1 MIAAGIGVLGGQ
13 ARYARS
19 HMFKPTVLKVVITVI
34 LGGGFYFV
42 ASNAHM
48 DAFPCEKAYYDYQ
61 RDRLDTPKSDT
72 CSLLAV
78 KRSKEGGPQADYAKL
93 TGGGYAVM
101 VLLFGLLPYFVAS
114 LVGHKLQ
121 GNKKKAA

>member
-1 MIAAGIGVLGGQ
+1 
-13 ARYARS
+13 
-19 HMFKPTVLKVVITVI
+19 MFKPTVLKIVLTVI

-114 LVGHKLQ
+114 LIGNKVQ
-121 GNKKKAA
+121 GAKKKKAA